1 MMRAAERV
9 LLAIFVALFLPSP
22 AEGEDLPVLAEI
34 PAIGRVFSGTLSTQE
49 LSRGG
54 PPFLVMV
61 GSDSVQAWPVG
72 SEAEP
77 IASPGLRHL
86 LEPTWG
92 DFDGDGDL
100 DLAVAVPSAGVL
112 GEGSREI
119 AILKGDGAGTFV
131 AGATLSV
138 DGGAPN
144 AATVA
149 ALAAG
154 DFDGDGRA
162 DLSVLSF
169 QDSRALLLFYR
180 GSGALEFEAPRPT
193 DIGSSAGRWLTSG
206 DVDGDGRADLV
217 VSSKDLIAPEVF
229 GSVSVWRS
237 AGDGTFVGGADFP
250 GPSAYPAVL
259 ADLDGDGRTD
269 LVYLNR
275 LGSGAEC
282 CTYRLQVHR
291 NQGGGSFGPWAS
303 ADVDYG
309 RPFVVDT
316 DGDGRLDVVVPQ
328 ERSSSL
334 AVFRGGPGALARSA
348 IELRSVGSEV
358 VGADWNG
365 DGRADFIIGT
375 SGGLVVAGEGSSR
388 VDVLSVPVLLST
400 AGPGGAGFES
410 DLLLTNA
417 GTTPAR
423 VSLRYVAASGGGTG
437 TVEREVPPS
446 GQLHAPSAIDFLR
459 DAGLQISRDGPLVG
473 TLRISTSGASSPKAL
488 AATVRVTT
496 QAGAGVSFGGV
507 RRLEALRET
516 SYVPW
521 LVETERDRSNLALV
535 NAGGADDGPVTLRI
549 TVESGDAA
557 TPGRAVLPDVVLEP
571 GGFRQLNRVL
581 LVAGLATRLG
591 WARIERVAGRAPY
604 LAWGAV
610 NDNASDDG
618 SFVPA
623 TTECDRAEL
632 NLWVVPVAIQSS
644 RYATELVVTNPGEQ
658 PVQVDLT
665 LAATGTTLRET
676 IAPRATFHVPDLFAE
691 LRHRGLAGAPA
702 AGDAIASPLYVGPYG
717 ATNGVLAGVRVTSV
731 TPDGR
736 SHGLFEPAVLEPHHS
751 TSVVVPDLRQD
762 GKTRT
767 NLAVVNLRSQSAT
780 FELEVFDGATGR
792 LAASRDEIPLARN
805 ELLQINAVLREMCP
819 GVERAWARIRPAVE
833 GSFVAYAV
841 INDGSAPGRGTDDGS
856 FVMGL
861 PE

>member
-1 MMRAAERV
+1 MRRVAERIALTAIAA
-9 LLAIFVALFLPSP
+9 LLLPRP
-22 AEGEDLPVLAEI
+22 AMGQDLPILAEI
-34 PAIGRVFSGTLSTQE
+34 PAIGLVYSGTLSTQK
-49 LSRGG
+49 LSRDGR
-54 PPFLVMV
+54 PFLVMV
-61 GSDSVQAWPVG
+61 GSDSVQAWPLG

-86 LEPTWG
+86 FEPTWG
-92 DFDGDGDL
+92 DFDGDGNL
-100 DLAVAVPSAGVL
+100 DIAVAVPSAGVL
-112 GEGSREI
+112 GGRSREI

-131 AGATLSV
+131 ASATLSV
-138 DGGAPN
+138 NGGASN
-144 AATVA
+144 AASVA

-154 DFDGDGRA
+154 DFDGDGRT

-169 QDSRALLLFYR
+169 QDSRTLLLFYR
-180 GSGALEFEAPRPT
+180 GSGAQEFEGPRPT
-193 DIGSSAGRWLTSG
+193 DIGPSAGRWLTSG

-217 VSSKDLIAPEVF
+217 VSSRDLIAPGVF

-237 AGDGTFVGGADFP
+237 AGDGTFVGGTAFP
-250 GPSAYPAVL
+250 GPSAYSSIL
-259 ADLDGDGRTD
+259 ADLDADGRPD

-282 CTYRLQVHR
+282 CSYRLQVHR

-303 ADVDYG
+303 VDVDRG

-334 AVFRGGPGALARSA
+334 AVFRGGPGALTRSA
-348 IELRSVGSEV
+348 IGVRSVGSEV
-358 VGADWNG
+358 AGADWNG
-365 DGRADFIIGT
+365 DGRADFIFG
-375 SGGLVVAGEGSSR
+375 SGGGLVVAGEGSSR
-388 VDVLSVPVLLST
+388 VDVLCVPVLLST
-400 AGPGGAGFES
+400 AGPGGGGFGS
-410 DLLLTNA
+410 DLLLTNL
-417 GTTPAR
+417 GSTPAR

-437 TVEREVPPS
+437 TVERVVPPS

-459 DAGLQISRDGPLVG
+459 DAGLPISREGPLVG
-473 TLRISTSGASSPKAL
+473 TLRISTSGASSPRAL

-496 QAGAGVSFGGV
+496 QAGAGVSFNGV

-535 NAGGADDGPVTLRI
+535 NAGGPDDGPVTVRV
-549 TVESGDAA
+549 TVESGDPDA
-557 TPGRAVLPDVVLEP
+557 PGRAVLPDVVLEP
-571 GGFRQLNRVL
+571 GDFRQLNRVL
-581 LVAGLATRLG
+581 RVAGLATHLG
-591 WARIERVAGRAPY
+591 WARIERVEGRAPY

-610 NDNASDDG
+610 NDNASGDG

-623 TTECDRAEL
+623 TSESDRAVL
-632 NLWVVPVAIQSS
+632 NLWVVPVAVQSS

-658 PVQVDLT
+658 PVRVEVT

-676 IAPRATFHVPDLFAE
+676 IAPRATFYVPDFFAE
-691 LRHRGLAGAPA
+691 LRRRGLAGAPA
-702 AGDAIASPLYVGPYG
+702 AGVAIAGPLYVGPYG
-717 ATNGVLAGVRVTSV
+717 ATNGVLAGVRVTNV
-731 TPDGR
+731 TLDGR
-736 SHGLFEPAVLEPHHS
+736 SHGLFEPGVLEPHHS

-762 GKTRT
+762 ERTRT

-780 FELEVFDGATGR
+780 FRLEIFDGATGR

-805 ELLQINAVLREMCP
+805 ELLQINAVLRELCP

-833 GSFVAYAV
+833 GSFLAYAV

-856 FVMGL
+856 FVMGV

>member
-1 MMRAAERV
+1 MRRLSERIALTAVAA
-9 LLAIFVALFLPSP
+9 LLIHASAK
-22 AEGEDLPVLAEI
+22 GQTLPVLAEI
-34 PAIGRVFSGTLSTQE
+34 PSIGPVFSGTLSTQE

-54 PPFLVMV
+54 RPFLVMV
-61 GSDSVQAWPVG
+61 GTNSVQAWPLG

-86 LEPTWG
+86 FEPAWG
-92 DFDGDGDL
+92 DFDGDGAL
-100 DLAVAVPSAGVL
+100 DIAVAVPTSGVL

-119 AILKGDGAGTFV
+119 AILKGDGGGAFV

-138 DGGAPN
+138 NGGAPN

-154 DFDGDGRA
+154 DFDGDGRT

-169 QDSRALLLFYR
+169 QDSRALVLFYR
-180 GSGALEFEAPRPT
+180 GRGALEFEVPRPT
-193 DIGSSAGRWLTSG
+193 DISPSAGRWLTPG
-206 DVDGDGRADLV
+206 DIDGDGRVDLV
-217 VSSKDLIAPEVF
+217 VSSPDLIAPGAF
-229 GSVSVWRS
+229 GTVSVWRS
-237 AGDGTFVGGADFP
+237 AGDGTFVSGAAFP
-250 GPSAYPAVL
+250 GPSAYPVVL

-282 CTYRLQVHR
+282 CSYRLQVHR

-303 ADVDYG
+303 LEVDHG
-309 RPFVVDT
+309 RPFVADT

-334 AVFRGGPGALARSA
+334 AVFRGGPGALTRSA
-348 IELRSVGSEV
+348 IGVRSIGFEV
-358 VGADWNG
+358 AGADWNG
-365 DGRADFIIGT
+365 DGRADFIFGT

-400 AGPGGAGFES
+400 AGPGSGGFGS
-410 DLLLTNA
+410 DLLLTNL
-417 GTTPAR
+417 GSTPAR
-423 VSLRYVAASGGGTG
+423 VSLRYVAASGGGSG
-437 TVEREVPPS
+437 TVEREVPPA

-459 DAGLQISRDGPLVG
+459 DAGLQISREGPVVG
-473 TLRISTSGASSPKAL
+473 TLRVSTSGASSPKAL

-496 QAGAGVSFGGV
+496 PAGAGVSFGGV
-507 RRLEALRET
+507 RRLETLRET
-516 SYVPW
+516 SYMPW
-521 LVETERDRSNLALV
+521 LVESERDRSNLALV

-549 TVESGDAA
+549 TVESGNPA

-581 LVAGLATRLG
+581 RVAGLAARLG
-591 WARIERVAGRAPY
+591 WARIERVEGRAPY

-623 TTECDRAEL
+623 TSESDRAEL
-632 NLWVVPVAIQSS
+632 NLWVVPVAVQSS

-658 PVQVDLT
+658 PVRVDVT

-676 IAPRATFHVPDLFAE
+676 IAPRATFHVADFFAE
-691 LRHRGLAGAPA
+691 LRRRGLAGAPA
-702 AGDAIASPLYVGPYG
+702 ADDAIASPLYVGPYG

-731 TPDGR
+731 TLDGR

-762 GKTRT
+762 EKTRT

-780 FELEVFDGATGR
+780 FRLEVFDGATGR
-792 LAASRDEIPLARN
+792 LAASRDEITLARN

-819 GVERAWARIRPAVE
+819 GVERAWARIRSGVE
-833 GSFVAYAV
+833 GSFLAFAV

-856 FVMGL
+856 FVPGL

>member
-736 SHGLFEPAVLEPHHS
+736 SHGLFEPAVLEPHHA
-751 TSVVVPDLRQD
+751 TSVIVPDLRQD

>member
-1 MMRAAERV
+1 MKHISERIALTALAA
-9 LLAIFVALFLPSP
+9 LLVHSSAR
-22 AEGEDLPVLAEI
+22 GQDLPVLAEI
-34 PAIGRVFSGTLSTQE
+34 PSIGSAFSETLSTRE
-49 LSRGG
+49 LSRDGQ
-54 PPFLVMV
+54 PFLVMV
-61 GSDSVQAWPVG
+61 GSDSVQSWPLG

-77 IASPGLRHL
+77 IASPGPRHL
-86 LEPTWG
+86 FEPTWG

-112 GEGSREI
+112 GGGSRQV
-119 AILKGDGAGTFV
+119 AILKGDGAGRFA
-131 AGATLSV
+131 AGATLNV

-154 DFDGDGRA
+154 DFDGDGKS
-162 DLSVLSF
+162 DLCVLSH
-169 QDSRALLLFYR
+169 QDSRTLLLFYR
-180 GSGALEFEAPRPT
+180 GRGAQEFEVPRPT
-193 DIGSSAGRWLTSG
+193 DIGPSADGWLTAG
-206 DVDGDGRADLV
+206 DIDGDGRADLV
-217 VSSKDLIAPEVF
+217 VSSAGLVAPGVY

-237 AGDGTFVGGADFP
+237 AGDGTFVGGSTFP
-250 GPSAYPAVL
+250 GPSAYPSIL
-259 ADLDGDGRTD
+259 ADLDADGRPD

-291 NQGGGSFGPWAS
+291 NLGGGAFVPWAS
-303 ADVDYG
+303 PDVEHG
-309 RPFVVDT
+309 RPSVADT

-328 ERSSSL
+328 ETSPSL
-334 AVFRGGPGALARSA
+334 AVFRSGPGAFTRSEIGVPLA
-348 IELRSVGSEV
+348 GFEV
-358 VGADWNG
+358 TGADWNG
-365 DGRADFIIGT
+365 DGRADFVFGT
-375 SGGLVVAGEGSSR
+375 REGLVVVGEGSSR

-400 AGPGGAGFES
+400 AGPGGGGFGS

-417 GTTPAR
+417 GSTPAR
-423 VSLRYVAASGGGTG
+423 VFLRYVAASGGGTG
-437 TVEREVPPS
+437 TVEQVIPPS

-459 DAGLQISRDGPLVG
+459 EAGLAISGEGPLFG
-473 TLRISTSGASSPKAL
+473 TLRVSTSGASSPKAL

-521 LVETERDRSNLALV
+521 LVETERDRSNLALA
-535 NAGGADDGPVTLRI
+535 NAGGPDDGPVTLRI
-549 TVESGDAA
+549 TVESGDPA
-557 TPGRAVLPDVVLEP
+557 TPGHAVLPDLVLEP
-571 GGFRQLNRVL
+571 GDFRQLNRVL
-581 LVAGLATRLG
+581 RVAGLATRVG
-591 WARIERVAGRAPY
+591 WARIERVDGRAPY

-623 TTECDRAEL
+623 TSESDRAEL
-632 NLWVVPVAIQSS
+632 NMWVVPVAVQSG

-658 PVQVDLT
+658 PVQVDVT

-676 IAPRATFHVPDLFAE
+676 IAPRATFHLPDFFAE
-691 LRHRGLAGAPA
+691 LRRRGLAGAPA
-702 AGDAIASPLYVGPYG
+702 AGVAIASPLYVGPYG
-717 ATNGVLAGVRVTSV
+717 ATKGVLAGVRVSSV

-751 TSVVVPDLRQD
+751 TSVIVPDLRQD
-762 GKTRT
+762 ETTRT
-767 NLAVVNLRSQSAT
+767 NLAIVNLRSQSAT
-780 FELEVFDGATGR
+780 FRLEVFDGATGL

-805 ELLQINAVLREMCP
+805 ELLQIDAVLREMCP
-819 GVERAWARIRPAVE
+819 GVERAWARISTGVD
-833 GSFVAYAV
+833 SNFLAYAV
-841 INDGSAPGRGTDDGS
+841 VNDGAAPGRGTDDGS
-856 FVMGL
+856 FVLGL

>member
-1 MMRAAERV
+1 MKHISERIALTALAA
-9 LLAIFVALFLPSP
+9 LLVHASAKGQ
-22 AEGEDLPVLAEI
+22 ELPVLAEI

-54 PPFLVMV
+54 PPFLVML
-61 GSDSVQAWPVG
+61 GPDSVQVWPVG
-72 SEAEP
+72 SEVEP
-77 IASPGLRHL
+77 IASPGPRHL
-86 LEPTWG
+86 FEPAWG
-92 DFDGDGDL
+92 DFDGDGAL
-100 DLAVAVPSAGVL
+100 DLAVAVPTAGVL
-112 GEGSREI
+112 GEGSRQI
-119 AILKGDGAGTFV
+119 AILKGDGEGEFV

-180 GSGALEFEAPRPT
+180 GRGALEFEVPRPT
-193 DIGSSAGRWLTSG
+193 DISPSAGRWLTPG
-206 DVDGDGRADLV
+206 DIDGDGRTDLV
-217 VSSKDLIAPEVF
+217 VSSRDLIAPGVF
-229 GSVSVWRS
+229 GTTSVWRS
-237 AGDGTFVGGADFP
+237 AGDGTFAVGPTFP
-250 GPSAYPAVL
+250 GPSAFPSIL
-259 ADLDGDGRTD
+259 ADLDADGRPD
-269 LVYLNR
+269 LVDLNR

-291 NQGGGSFGPWAS
+291 NQGGGSFGPWTS

-309 RPFVVDT
+309 RPFVADT
-316 DGDGRLDVVVPQ
+316 DGDGRLDLVVPQ
-328 ERSSSL
+328 ERSSSV
-334 AVFRGGPGALARSA
+334 AVFRGGPEAFTRSEIGVPLA
-348 IELRSVGSEV
+348 GFEV

-365 DGRADFIIGT
+365 DDRADFVLGT
-375 SGGLVVAGEGSSR
+375 HEGVIVAGEGSSR

-400 AGPGGAGFES
+400 AGPGGGGFGS

-417 GTTPAR
+417 GSTPAR
-423 VSLRYVAASGGGTG
+423 VFLRYVAASGGGTG
-437 TVEREVPPS
+437 TVEQVIPPS
-446 GQLHAPSAIDFLR
+446 GQIHAPSAIDFLR
-459 DAGLQISRDGPLVG
+459 EAGLAISGEGPLFG

-535 NAGGADDGPVTLRI
+535 NAGGPDDGPVTLRI
-549 TVESGDAA
+549 TVESGDPA
-557 TPGRAVLPDVVLEP
+557 TPGHAVLPDLVLEP
-571 GGFRQLNRVL
+571 GDFRQLNRVL
-581 LVAGLATRLG
+581 RVAGLATRVG
-591 WARIERVAGRAPY
+591 WARIERVDGRAPY

-623 TTECDRAEL
+623 TSESDRAEL
-632 NLWVVPVAIQSS
+632 NMWVVPVAVQSG

-658 PVQVDLT
+658 PVQVDVT

-676 IAPRATFHVPDLFAE
+676 VAPRATLHLPDFFAE
-691 LRHRGLAGAPA
+691 LRRRGLAGAPE
-702 AGDAIASPLYVGPYG
+702 AGVAIASPLYVGPYG
-717 ATNGVLAGVRVTSV
+717 ATKGVLAGVRVSSV
-731 TPDGR
+731 TADGR

-751 TSVVVPDLRQD
+751 TSVIVPDLRQD
-762 GKTRT
+762 ETTRT
-767 NLAVVNLRSQSAT
+767 NLAIVNLRSQSAT
-780 FELEVFDGATGR
+780 FRLEIFDGVTGH

-805 ELLQINAVLREMCP
+805 ELLQIDAVLREMCP
-819 GVERAWARIRPAVE
+819 GVERAWARIRAGAD
-833 GSFVAYAV
+833 GSFLAYAV
-841 INDGSAPGRGTDDGS
+841 INDGAAPGRGTDDGS
-856 FVMGL
+856 FVLGL

>member
-1 MMRAAERV
+1 
-9 LLAIFVALFLPSP
+9 
-22 AEGEDLPVLAEI
+22 
-34 PAIGRVFSGTLSTQE
+34 
-49 LSRGG
+49 
-54 PPFLVMV
+54 MV
-61 GSDSVQAWPVG
+61 GPDSVQAWPVG

-86 LEPTWG
+86 FEPTWG

-100 DLAVAVPSAGVL
+100 DLAVAAPSAGVL
-112 GEGSREI
+112 GGGSREI
-119 AILKGDGAGTFV
+119 AILKGDGTGTFV
-131 AGATLSV
+131 ACATLSV

-154 DFDGDGRA
+154 DFDGDGRV

-180 GSGALEFEAPRPT
+180 GRGALEFEVPRPT
-193 DIGSSAGRWLTSG
+193 DISPSAGRWLTPG
-206 DVDGDGRADLV
+206 DIDADGRADLV
-217 VSSKDLIAPEVF
+217 VSSRDLIAPEVL

-237 AGDGTFVGGADFP
+237 AGDGTFVAGAAFP
-250 GPSAYPAVL
+250 GPSAFPSIL
-259 ADLDGDGRTD
+259 ADLDADGRPD

-275 LGSGAEC
+275 LGTGAEC

-309 RPFVVDT
+309 RPFVADA
-316 DGDGRLDVVVPQ
+316 DGDGRLDLFVPQ
-328 ERSSSL
+328 EGSSSL
-334 AVFRGGPGALARSA
+334 AVFRGGPGALMRSA
-348 IELRSVGSEV
+348 IGVPWVGHEVEV
-358 VGADWNG
+358 VGADWDG
-365 DGRADFIIGT
+365 DGRADFIFGARE
-375 SGGLVVAGEGSSR
+375 GLIVAGEGSSR

-400 AGPGGAGFES
+400 AGPGGAGFVS

-446 GQLHAPSAIDFLR
+446 SQLHAPSAIDFLR

-473 TLRISTSGASSPKAL
+473 TLRVSTSGASSPKAL

-535 NAGGADDGPVTLRI
+535 NAGGPDDGPVTLRI
-549 TVESGDAA
+549 TVESGDPA
-557 TPGRAVLPDVVLEP
+557 TPGHAVLPDLVLEP
-571 GGFRQLNRVL
+571 GDFRQLNRVL
-581 LVAGLATRLG
+581 RVAGLATRVG
-591 WARIERVAGRAPY
+591 WARIERVDGRAPY

-623 TTECDRAEL
+623 TSESDRAEL
-632 NLWVVPVAIQSS
+632 NMWVVPVAVQSG

-658 PVQVDLT
+658 PVQVDVT

-676 IAPRATFHVPDLFAE
+676 VAPRATLHLPDFFAE
-691 LRHRGLAGAPA
+691 LRRRGLAGAPE
-702 AGDAIASPLYVGPYG
+702 AGVAIASPLYVGPYG
-717 ATNGVLAGVRVTSV
+717 ATKGVLAGVRVSSV
-731 TPDGR
+731 TADGR

-751 TSVVVPDLRQD
+751 TSVIVPDLRQD
-762 GKTRT
+762 ETTRT
-767 NLAVVNLRSQSAT
+767 NLAIVNLRSQSAT
-780 FELEVFDGATGR
+780 FRLEIFDGVTGH

-805 ELLQINAVLREMCP
+805 ELLQIDAVLREMCP
-819 GVERAWARIRPAVE
+819 GVERAWARIRAGAD
-833 GSFVAYAV
+833 GSFLAYAV
-841 INDGSAPGRGTDDGS
+841 INDGAAPGRGTDDGS
-856 FVMGL
+856 FVLGL

>member
-1 MMRAAERV
+1 MLRATERV
-9 LLAIFVALFLPSP
+9 LLAIFVALFLPNP
-22 AEGEDLPVLAEI
+22 AEGEDLAVLAEV
-34 PAIGRVFSGTLSTQE
+34 PAIGPVFSGTLSRQE

-54 PPFLVMV
+54 PTFLVMV
-61 GSDSVQAWPVG
+61 GTDSVQVWPVG

-77 IASPGLRHL
+77 IASPGPRNLF
-86 LEPTWG
+86 EPAWG
-92 DFDGDGDL
+92 DFDGDGAL
-100 DLAVAVPSAGVL
+100 DLAVAVPTAGVL
-112 GEGSREI
+112 GEGSRQI
-119 AILKGDGAGTFV
+119 AILKGDGEGEFV

-138 DGGAPN
+138 SGGAPN

-154 DFDGDGRA
+154 DFDGDGRT
-162 DLSVLSF
+162 DLCVLSF
-169 QDSRALLLFYR
+169 QDARTLLLFHR
-180 GSGALEFEAPRPT
+180 GRGALEFEAPRPT
-193 DIGSSAGRWLTSG
+193 DLGPSAARWLTSG
-206 DVDGDGRADLV
+206 DVDGDGRTDLV
-217 VSSKDLIAPEVF
+217 VSSRDLIAPGVF
-229 GSVSVWRS
+229 GTTSVWRS
-237 AGDGTFVGGADFP
+237 AGDGTFAAGPNFP
-250 GPSAYPAVL
+250 GPSAFPSIL
-259 ADLDGDGRTD
+259 ADLDADGRPD
-269 LVYLNR
+269 LVDLNR

-303 ADVDYG
+303 VDVDYG
-309 RPFVVDT
+309 RPSVADT
-316 DGDGRLDVVVPQ
+316 DGDGRLDIVVPQ

-334 AVFRGGPGALARSA
+334 AVFRGGPGDLARSA
-348 IELRSVGSEV
+348 IELRSVGFEV

-365 DGRADFIIGT
+365 DGRADFVFGT
-375 SGGLVVAGEGSSR
+375 SRGLVVIGEGSSR

-437 TVEREVPPS
+437 TVEQVIPPA

-459 DAGLQISRDGPLVG
+459 DAGLQISREGPLVG
-473 TLRISTSGASSPKAL
+473 TLRVSTSGASSPKAL

-507 RRLEALRET
+507 RRVETLRET

-521 LVETERDRSNLALV
+521 LVETARDRSNLALV

-549 TVESGDAA
+549 TVESGDPA
-557 TPGRAVLPDVVLEP
+557 TPGSAVLPDVVLEP

-581 LVAGLATRLG
+581 RVAGLATRLG
-591 WARIERVAGRAPY
+591 WARIERVAGSAPY

-623 TTECDRAEL
+623 TPESDRAEL
-632 NLWVVPVAIQSS
+632 NLWVVPVAVQSS

-658 PVQVDLT
+658 PVRVDVT
-665 LAATGTTLRET
+665 LAATGTVLRET

-702 AGDAIASPLYVGPYG
+702 AGDAIASPLYIGPYG
-717 ATNGVLAGVRVTSV
+717 ATNGILAGVRVTSV

-736 SHGLFEPAVLEPHHS
+736 SHGLFEPAVLEPHHA
-751 TSVVVPDLRQD
+751 TSVIVPDLRQD
-762 GKTRT
+762 ETTRT
-767 NLAVVNLRSQSAT
+767 NLAIVNLRSQSAT
-780 FELEVFDGATGR
+780 FLLEVFDGVTGH

-805 ELLQINAVLREMCP
+805 ELLQIDAVLREMCP
-819 GVERAWARIRPAVE
+819 GVERAWARIRAGSE
-833 GSFVAYAV
+833 GSFLAYAV
-841 INDGSAPGRGTDDGS
+841 INDGPAPGRGTDDGS

>member
-1 MMRAAERV
+1 MRRAADRV
-9 LLAIFVALFLPSP
+9 PIAVLVALLIPNL
-22 AEGEDLPVLAEI
+22 AKGQDLSVLAEI
-34 PAIGRVFSGTLSTQE
+34 PAIGPVFSGHLSTQE

-61 GSDSVQAWPVG
+61 GPDSVQAWPVG

-86 LEPTWG
+86 FEPTWG

-100 DLAVAVPSAGVL
+100 DLAVAMPSAGVL
-112 GEGSREI
+112 GGGSRAI

-154 DFDGDGRA
+154 DFDGDGKS
-162 DLSVLSF
+162 DLCVLSH
-169 QDSRALLLFYR
+169 QDPRTLLLFYR
-180 GSGALEFEAPRPT
+180 GRGAQEFESPRPT
-193 DIGSSAGRWLTSG
+193 DIGPSAGRWLTPG
-206 DVDGDGRADLV
+206 DVDGDGRADLI
-217 VSSKDLIAPEVF
+217 VSSADLVAPGVF

-237 AGDGTFVGGADFP
+237 AGDGTFVGGSTFP
-250 GPSAYPAVL
+250 GPSAYPSIL
-259 ADLDGDGRTD
+259 ADLDVDGRLD

-291 NQGGGSFGPWAS
+291 NQGGGGFGPWAS
-303 ADVDYG
+303 LEVDHG
-309 RPFVVDT
+309 RPFVADT

-334 AVFRGGPGALARSA
+334 AVFRGGPGALARSEIGVPLA
-348 IELRSVGSEV
+348 AFEAA
-358 VGADWNG
+358 GADWNG
-365 DGRADFIIGT
+365 DGRADFVFGT
-375 SGGLVVAGEGSSR
+375 GRGLVVVGEGSSR

-400 AGPGGAGFES
+400 AEAGGGGFGS

-417 GTTPAR
+417 GSTPAR
-423 VSLRYVAASGGGTG
+423 VSLAYVAASGGGTG
-437 TVEREVPPS
+437 TVEEVVPPL
-446 GQLHAPSAIDFLR
+446 GQLYAPSALDFLR
-459 DAGLQISRDGPLVG
+459 DAGLPISREGPLVG
-473 TLRISTSGASSPKAL
+473 TLRVSTSGASSPRAL

-521 LVETERDRSNLALV
+521 LVETDRDRSNLALV
-535 NAGGADDGPVTLRI
+535 NAGGPDDGPVTLRI
-549 TVESGDAA
+549 TVESGDPAA
-557 TPGRAVLPDVVLEP
+557 PGRAVLPYLVLEP
-571 GGFRQLNRVL
+571 GDFRQLNRVL
-581 LVAGLATRLG
+581 RVAGLATRLG
-591 WARIERVAGRAPY
+591 WARIDRVEGRAPY

-610 NDNASDDG
+610 NDNASGDG

-623 TTECDRAEL
+623 TSESDRAEL
-632 NLWVVPVAIQSS
+632 NLWVVPVAVQTS

-658 PVQVDLT
+658 PVRVDVSLV
-665 LAATGTTLRET
+665 ATGTTLRET
-676 IAPRATFHVPDLFAE
+676 IAPRATFHVPDFFAE
-691 LRHRGLAGAPA
+691 LRRRGLDGAPA
-702 AGDAIASPLYVGPYG
+702 AGVAIASPLYVGPYG

-731 TPDGR
+731 TPDGL
-736 SHGLFEPAVLEPHHS
+736 SHGLFEPAVLEPHHA

-767 NLAVVNLRSQSAT
+767 NLAIVNLRSQSAT
-780 FELEVFDGATGR
+780 FRLEIFDGATGH

-805 ELLQINAVLREMCP
+805 ELLQIDAVLREMCP
-819 GVERAWARIRPAVE
+819 GVERAWARIRAGAD
-833 GSFVAYAV
+833 GSFLAYAV
-841 INDGSAPGRGTDDGS
+841 INDGAAPGRGTDDGS
-856 FVMGL
+856 FVLGL

>member
-1 MMRAAERV
+1 MVRATERV
-9 LLAIFVALFLPSP
+9 FLAVFVALFLPSP

-61 GSDSVQAWPVG
+61 GSDSVQAWPLG

-77 IASPGLRHL
+77 IASPGLRYL
-86 LEPTWG
+86 FEPTWG

-100 DLAVAVPSAGVL
+100 DLAVAVHTAGVL
-112 GEGSREI
+112 GGGSREI
-119 AILKGDGAGTFV
+119 AILKGDGAGAFV
-131 AGATLSV
+131 AGATLTV
-138 DGGAPN
+138 NGGASN
-144 AATVA
+144 AASVA

-180 GSGALEFEAPRPT
+180 GRGALEFEVPRPT
-193 DIGSSAGRWLTSG
+193 DISPSAGRWLTPG

-217 VSSKDLIAPEVF
+217 VSSRDLIAPGVF

-237 AGDGTFVGGADFP
+237 AGDGTFVAGAAFP
-250 GPSAYPAVL
+250 GPSAFPSIL
-259 ADLDGDGRTD
+259 ADLDADGRPD
-269 LVYLNR
+269 LVSLSR

-291 NQGGGSFGPWAS
+291 NQGGGSFGPSAS

-316 DGDGRLDVVVPQ
+316 DGDGRLDVFVPQ
-328 ERSSSL
+328 ERSASL
-334 AVFRGGPGALARSA
+334 AVFRGGPGALTRSA
-348 IELRSVGSEV
+348 IGVRSVGSEV

-365 DGRADFIIGT
+365 DGRADFVFGT
-375 SGGLVVAGEGSSR
+375 RGGLVVAGEGSSR

-400 AGPGGAGFES
+400 ARPGGAGFGS

-437 TVEREVPPS
+437 TVEQVIPPA

-459 DAGLQISRDGPLVG
+459 DAGLQISREGPLVG
-473 TLRISTSGASSPKAL
+473 TLRVSASGASSPKAL

-507 RRLEALRET
+507 RRVEALRET

-521 LVETERDRSNLALV
+521 LVETERDRSNLALA

-549 TVESGDAA
+549 TVESGDPA

-591 WARIERVAGRAPY
+591 WARIERVEGSAAY

-623 TTECDRAEL
+623 TPESDRAEL
-632 NLWVVPVAIQSS
+632 NLWVVPVAVQSS

-658 PVQVDLT
+658 PVRVDVT
-665 LAATGTTLRET
+665 LPATGTTLRET
-676 IAPRATFHVPDLFAE
+676 IAPRATFHVPDFFAE
-691 LRHRGLAGAPA
+691 LRRRGLAGAPA
-702 AGDAIASPLYVGPYG
+702 AGDAIAGPLYIGPYG

-731 TPDGR
+731 TPEGR

-762 GKTRT
+762 EKTRT
-767 NLAVVNLRSQSAT
+767 NLAIVSLRGQSAT
-780 FELEVFDGATGR
+780 FRLEVFDGATGR

-805 ELLQINAVLREMCP
+805 EFLQVNAVLREMCP
-819 GVERAWARIRPAVE
+819 GVARAWARIRSAVE
-833 GSFVAYAV
+833 GSFLAYAV

-856 FVMGL
+856 FVMGI